1 MNLNKLVVAHLNI
14 NLIRNKFEA
23 LLQNVSGEVD
33 LLMISG
39 KKINESFPKS
49 QFLMKGF
56 SDPFR
61 IDRNVHGG
69 GILLYVK
76 EDIPTKVLSLELI
89 PSECFFVEF
98 NLRKRKWLISC
109 SCNPHKNNIFNHIEI
124 LSKNLHLY
132 SSQYESNYRTY
143 FNVEV
148 TDPHE

>member
-1 MNLNKLVVAHLNI
+1 
-14 NLIRNKFEA
+14 
-23 LLQNVSGEVD
+23 
-33 LLMISG
+33 
-39 KKINESFPKS
+39 
-49 QFLMKGF
+49 MKGF